1 MLQSIRGR
9 LAGTYLILALL
20 IAVIGE
26 ALFLIGVRQYYLANI
41 REILE
46 QQARLA
52 GSFYEQ
58 YLGKEQIEREAPA
71 LLEGFTGITAAR
83 MQVFNAD
90 GAVLAD
96 SLGAAEPD
104 LPADDLKRALAGEV
118 SSWQGKTGGEP
129 VLAVSAPLKREGA
142 VAGAVRC
149 LSSLEPL
156 EKMIR
161 GLYLWF
167 FILGTGAVVL
177 VASIGLLLAR
187 TIAGPVEELTAAA
200 AKIAGGDLTVRVR
213 KHYEDEVGRLADTL
227 NHMAGELGRLERL
240 KNEFISSI
248 SHELRTPLTSIKGW
262 VVTLQQGNLSG
273 AEKERG
279 LQIIHQETDRLTG
292 MVEELLDFSRL
303 QSGTMTLHQRETDLG
318 RLLED
323 VVAQMLPRAR
333 RLGLNLTLHLAAG
346 LKPLVVDPDRL
357 KQVLINLLDNSFKFT
372 PAEGKVEV
380 KAIQERNETI
390 IRVSDSGCGIA
401 PEELPLV
408 GERFYQGQA
417 AKSGSG
423 LGLALCKE
431 IARLHGGTLT
441 IESSP
446 GAGTTVCVRLPG
458 GRKGRQEKVKSN
470 LPLLAAAGAVVQ

>member
-71 LLEGFTGITAAR
+71 LLEGFAGITAAR

-96 SLGAAEPD
+96 SLGAAAEPD

-167 FILGTGAVVL
+167 FLLGAGAVVL

-273 AEKERG
+273 EEKERG

-303 QSGTMTLHQRETDLG
+303 QSGTMTLHRRETDLG
-318 RLLED
+318 QLLTD

-333 RLGLNLTLHLAAG
+333 RLGLNLTLHSAAG

-390 IRVSDSGCGIA
+390 IRVSDTGCGIL
-401 PEELPLV
+401 PGELPLV
-408 GERFYQGQA
+408 GERFYQGRA

-458 GRKGRQEKVKSN
+458 GKGEKAGRKSEK
-470 LPLLAAAGAVVQ
+470 